1 MVTSISTYTG
11 SSTLQLLRS
20 SGTGSALQDAIAGTA
35 STDTSATNL
44 FNTICPGSTSSTVDG
59 ILSAKK
65 AETSKNNI
73 FANVAQR
80 LGAMQAGTYTAS
92 DDWEKVASYAM
103 QTGQPVQ
110 ITLNSKTGKVEAAP
124 QNEADLSKFNVQQQ
138 NKLLQTIAQIT
149 TMTGKIQA
157 NQKNEGMISKLA
169 GAEQDLELVH
179 AGTLAAQ
186 SDWETQG
193 SLLMSTHHP
202 FKIALDSTGALTV
215 QDQTTSLLS
224 DYNVAQQKTLRD
236 AIESVPSLIS
246 SGTVTN
252 EWEADALAYSES
264 GVSFYLDIDPTTNQ
278 VVTKE
283 NSSDNITPD
292 FLKTD
297 PYPDIGANTT
307 VLRDAATFIKAGKA
321 FFLDFDTTGAV
332 VAKEA
337 TAQNL
342 IKLNNKTSSSTL
354 TSGSGAGTILSLIA

>member
-1 MVTSISTYTG
+1 MVTSISTYTA

-20 SGTGSALQDAIAGTA
+20 SSTNSSLQDAIAGTA
-35 STDTSATNL
+35 STDTTATNL
-44 FNTICPGSTSSTVDG
+44 FNAICPGSTSSTIDG
-59 ILSAKK
+59 ILNTKK
-65 AETSKNNI
+65 TETSKNSI

-80 LGAMQAGTYTAS
+80 LSAMQAGTLTAS

-110 ITLNSKTGKVEAAP
+110 ITLNSKSGKVEAAT

-138 NKLLQTIAQIT
+138 NKLLQTIEQIT
-149 TMTGKIQA
+149 SMAGKIQA
-157 NQKNEGMISKLA
+157 NQKNQNMIKNLA
-169 GAEQDLELVH
+169 GAETDLEEVN
-179 AGTLAAQ
+179 AGMLTAQ
-186 SDWETQG
+186 ADWETQG
-193 SLLMSTHHP
+193 SLLMTTHRP

-215 QDQTTSLLS
+215 QDQTTASLD
-224 DYNVAQQKTLRD
+224 DYNIVQQKILRT

-246 SGTVTN
+246 SGTATT

-283 NSSDNITPD
+283 NTADNITPD

-307 VLRDAATFIKAGKA
+307 VLKDAATFIKAGKPY
-321 FFLDFDTTGAV
+321 FLDFDTTGAV

-342 IKLNNKTSSSTL
+342 IKFNNKTSTSTSS
-354 TSGSGAGTILSLIA
+354 SSSGAGTILSLIA